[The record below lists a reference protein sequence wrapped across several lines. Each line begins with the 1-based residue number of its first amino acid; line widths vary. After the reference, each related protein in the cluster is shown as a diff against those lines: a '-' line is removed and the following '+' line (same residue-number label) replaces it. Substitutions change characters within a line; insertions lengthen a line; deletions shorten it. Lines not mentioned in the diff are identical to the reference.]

1 MLGIGLITVGVW
13 AEVVS
18 NEYEE
23 LVSLNEL
30 LYGPYL
36 AIASGC
42 ALIVVS
48 AIGIVGVCCET
59 KINKFLLSFVSSL
72 SLSRLVSCLSVCFS
86 ASVCL
91 VYYSFVPVYVILSCY
106 WIRFFLLCTVC
117 NIAHYYCYRTACQWN
132 TVFSI

>member
-72 SLSRLVSCLSVCFS
+72 SLSRLVSCLSVCLFVS
-86 ASVCL
+86 CLLLLCSSLRNIVLLLDLLLSL
-91 VYYSFVPVYVILSCY
+91 VYSL
-106 WIRFFLLCTVC
+106 
-117 NIAHYYCYRTACQWN
+117 
-132 TVFSI
+132 